1 MDRHVH
7 LNRILAA
14 IKNNPESKTFK
25 EICRDYIN
33 DGISVELMKEYEEE
47 LKENRFIRINDEKGQ
62 FSNFYILTV
71 NGQRFVNEGGYSRHE
86 NSWFLKTNYQYL
98 KWVLGTLL
106 VSLIA
111 LAAWRLTSL

>member
-33 DGISVELMKEYEEE
+33 ENISDELMNEYEEE
-47 LKENRFIRINDEKGQ
+47 LRENRFIRIHDEKGQ

-71 NGQRFVNEGGYSRHE
+71 NGQRFVNEGGYSRHQ
-86 NSWFLKTNYQYL
+86 NGWFLKAFR
-98 KWVLGTLL
+98 KL
-106 VSLIA
+106 VK
-111 LAAWRLTSL
+111 R